1 MQTTE
6 TGSHAFGGYK
16 ELFKIA
22 WPLIIS
28 TGSFSLLNFCDRM
41 FLGWYSPEAFRA
53 AAPAGIL
60 SFTMLCGFIALAAYA
75 NTFVAQNFGAKRYDK
90 CSLATMQG
98 VWLSLLSWPLML
110 ALIPVGVFFLKLS
123 GHGAAVF
130 EQEKIYFSI
139 LMLGSVSQ
147 PFAAAMSGFFSGRG
161 DTRTVMM
168 ANVIGNVLNIILD
181 YALIFGVWGFPR
193 MGIAGAAIA
202 TVIAAW
208 VSPLIM
214 LAVFFSPWINAQFA
228 TRRAL
233 RWDAAQIRRM
243 IRYGGPSG
251 IHLFLDLASFSLFV
265 MLLGR
270 QGEAAHIAS
279 NMALSINLFAIMP
292 MIGLG
297 IAASIMVGQY
307 MGAGQPDFAEKSGW
321 IALKT
326 GWVYTLCLVSTFVL
340 FPGFY
345 VGLFSQNGGADISPE
360 VFEVCRKLLIIL
372 AGWSIM
378 DAANFIIGG
387 ALKGAGDTH
396 FVMYFHTAIAW
407 GFFAAGELVL
417 VLVLGVGP
425 ITAWLWCLLYITLLG
440 TGLCLRFKSGRWK
453 KIDILGRKTPAIE
466 DQQALA
472 MGRET

>member
-1 MQTTE
+1 MQAEETE
-6 TGSHAFGGYK
+6 SLQFGGYK

-60 SFTMLCGFIALAAYA
+60 SFTMLCGFIALAAYS
-75 NTFVAQNFGAKRYDK
+75 NTFVAQNFGAKNYRK
-90 CSLATMQG
+90 CASATVQG
-98 VWLSLLSWPLML
+98 LWLSLLSWPVML
-110 ALIPVGVFFLKLS
+110 ALIPVGIFFLKLS
-123 GHGAAVF
+123 GHGAEVYH
-130 EQEKIYFSI
+130 QEKIYYSI
-139 LMLGSVSQ
+139 LMLGAVSQ
-147 PFAAAMSGFFSGRG
+147 PFSAAMSGFFSGRG
-161 DTRTVMM
+161 DTRTVMV
-168 ANVIGNVLNIILD
+168 ANVIGNIVNIALD
-181 YALIFGVWGFPR
+181 YALIFGWGIFPE

-202 TVIAAW
+202 TVIASW
-208 VSPLIM
+208 VSPAIM
-214 LAVFFSPWINAQFA
+214 LALFFSPKLNQQYA
-228 TRRAL
+228 TRKAL
-233 RWDAAQIRRM
+233 RWDMGQIRRL

-307 MGAGQPDFAEKSGW
+307 MGAQQPDFAEKAGW
-321 IALKT
+321 IALKA
-326 GWVYTLCLVSTFVL
+326 GWVYTVLLVSTFIL
-340 FPGFY
+340 FPAFY
-345 VGLFSQNGGADISPE
+345 VGLFSQDSGTAASPE
-360 VFEVCRKLLIIL
+360 VFDLCRKLLLIL
-372 AGWSIM
+372 AGWGIM

-407 GFFAAGELVL
+407 GFFALGEIVL
-417 VLVLGVGP
+417 VLVLGAGP
-425 ITAWLWCLLYITLLG
+425 IAAWLWCLLYITLLG
-440 TGLCLRFKSGRWK
+440 LGLCLRFRSGRWK
-453 KIDILGRKTPAIE
+453 KIDILERQTPVADE
-466 DQQALA
+466 RLPV
-472 MGRET
+472 EH